1 MKTTASNYW
10 VHDLDPFLWQFPD
23 SFSHWGPGGIRWYGI
38 AYLAGFIS
46 AFFLLK
52 HYHRHKRSPYDG
64 EQIMNLMTFL
74 VLGVL
79 LGGRIGYA
87 LLYRWNEFMEDP
99 LILLRVWEGGMA
111 SHGGFIG
118 VCIAILWY
126 ARYSKQSPL
135 PIGDFIVSVVPPGLF
150 FGRIANFIN
159 GELWGRTTEVSWGV
173 LFPKAPGVLEGVAR
187 HPSQLYAATLEGLC
201 TFVFVQ
207 WRFWKSDVTRRA
219 PGRLTG
225 EFLIAYAIARIANE
239 FFRQPDA
246 SLVMGMS
253 RGQFYSLFLISGGFI
268 LIRIAET
275 RAKKERK

>member
-52 HYHRHKRSPYDG
+52 HYHRRKRSPYDG

-135 PIGDFIVSVVPPGLF
+135 PIGDLIVSVVPPGLF

-159 GELWGRTTEVSWGV
+159 GELWGRTTEVSWGI
-173 LFPKAPGVLEGVAR
+173 LFPKAPGFLEGVAR

>member
-1 MKTTASNYW
+1 MKVTTSNYW
-10 VHDLDPFLWQFPD
+10 IHDLDPFLWQFPD
-23 SFSHWGPGGIRWYGI
+23 SFSQWGPGGIRWYGI

-52 HYHRHKRSPYDG
+52 RYHHLKRSPYDG
-64 EQIMNLMTFL
+64 EQVMNLMTFL

-87 LLYRWNEFMEDP
+87 LLYRWDEFTEDP

-111 SHGGFIG
+111 SHGGFVG
-118 VCIAILWY
+118 VCIAVLWY
-126 ARYSKQSPL
+126 ARHSKQSPF
-135 PIGDFIVSVVPPGLF
+135 PIGDIIVSVVPPGLF

-173 LFPKAPGVLEGVAR
+173 LFPKAPGFLEGVAR

-201 TFVFVQ
+201 TFVFIQ
-207 WRFWKSDVTRRA
+207 WRFWKSDVTQRV
-219 PGRLTG
+219 PGRLAG
-225 EFLIAYAIARIANE
+225 EFLVAYAIARIVNE

-246 SLVMGMS
+246 TLIMGMS
-253 RGQFYSLFLISGGFI
+253 RGQFYSLFLVLGGVI
-268 LIRIAET
+268 LIRIAE
-275 RAKKERK
+275 AKVKKGRK

>member
-1 MKTTASNYW
+1 MVRPIFQAIPFAHRRLDRQRRTTRT
-10 VHDLDPFLWQFPD
+10 L
-23 SFSHWGPGGIRWYGI
+23 
-38 AYLAGFIS
+38 
-46 AFFLLK
+46 
-52 HYHRHKRSPYDG
+52 
-64 EQIMNLMTFL
+64 
-74 VLGVL
+74 
-79 LGGRIGYA
+79 
-87 LLYRWNEFMEDP
+87 
-99 LILLRVWEGGMA
+99 
-111 SHGGFIG
+111 
-118 VCIAILWY
+118 
-126 ARYSKQSPL
+126 
-135 PIGDFIVSVVPPGLF
+135 

-159 GELWGRTTEVSWGV
+159 GELWGRTTEVSWGI
-173 LFPKAPGVLEGVAR
+173 LFPKAGFLEGVAR

-275 RAKKERK
+275 RAKRTQMRKTELEPPDGIALFFACELIT

>member
-52 HYHRHKRSPYDG
+52 HYHRSKRSPYDG

-135 PIGDFIVSVVPPGLF
+135 PIGDLIVSVVPPGLF

-173 LFPKAPGVLEGVAR
+173 LFPKAPGFLEGVAR

>member
-1 MKTTASNYW
+1 LKTTASNYW

-52 HYHRHKRSPYDG
+52 HYHRRKRSPYDG

-135 PIGDFIVSVVPPGLF
+135 PIGDLIVSVVPPGLF

-173 LFPKAPGVLEGVAR
+173 LFPKAPGFLEGVAR

>member
-1 MKTTASNYW
+1 MASNYW

-52 HYHRHKRSPYDG
+52 HYHVRKRSPYDG

-74 VLGVL
+74 VIGVL

-87 LLYRWNEFMEDP
+87 LLYRWNEFTEDP

-126 ARYSKQSPL
+126 ARHSKQSPF
-135 PIGDFIVSVVPPGLF
+135 PIGDLIVSVVPPGLF

-159 GELWGRTTEVSWGV
+159 GELWGRTTEVSWGFCSPR
-173 LFPKAPGVLEGVAR
+173 LLGFPKLRDIPR
-187 HPSQLYAATLEGLC
+187 NFTP
-201 TFVFVQ
+201 
-207 WRFWKSDVTRRA
+207 RRSKD
-219 PGRLTG
+219 
-225 EFLIAYAIARIANE
+225 Y
-239 FFRQPDA
+239 
-246 SLVMGMS
+246 
-253 RGQFYSLFLISGGFI
+253 
-268 LIRIAET
+268 
-275 RAKKERK
+275 

>member
-52 HYHRHKRSPYDG
+52 HYNRRKRSPYDG

-135 PIGDFIVSVVPPGLF
+135 PIGDLIVSVVPPGLF

-173 LFPKAPGVLEGVAR
+173 LFPKAPGFLEGVAR

>member
-1 MKTTASNYW
+1 MKTTSSNYW

-52 HYHRHKRSPYDG
+52 HYNRRKRSPYDG

-135 PIGDFIVSVVPPGLF
+135 PIGDLIVSVVPPGLF

-159 GELWGRTTEVSWGV
+159 GELWGRTTEVSWGI
-173 LFPKAPGVLEGVAR
+173 LFPKAPGFLEGVAR
-187 HPSQLYAATLEGLC
+187 HPSQLYAAILEGLC

>member
-1 MKTTASNYW
+1 LKTTASNYW

-23 SFSHWGPGGIRWYGI
+23 AFSNWGPGGIRWYGI
-38 AYLAGFIS
+38 AYLAGFIT

-52 HYHRHKRSPYDG
+52 LYHRRKRSPYDS

-135 PIGDFIVSVVPPGLF
+135 PIGDLIVSVVPPGLL

-173 LFPKAPGVLEGVAR
+173 LFPKAPGFLEGVAR